1 MKPEEISED
10 LMPTVG
16 EVVRKAERRGIRFT
30 VSGERLN
37 VAYPDGERT
46 EAVEAWIRANK
57 PAILGYLTTTS
68 IRTILKR
75 EGIARFTEMIT
86 LAERGKL
93 PSQDVFVTVHR
104 TEHRLLQVANLTN
117 YVLYHSKRYERGFY
131 LTALFKLE
139 LAKRGYDA
147 WLKQQR

>member
-1 MKPEEISED
+1 
-10 LMPTVG
+10 MPTVG
-16 EVVRKAERRGIRFT
+16 EIVQKAERRGIRFT
-30 VSGERLN
+30 MNGERLHVDFAN
-37 VAYPDGERT
+37 GERT
-46 EAVEAWIRANK
+46 ETLEAWIRAHK
-57 PAILGYLTTTS
+57 PAIVGYLTTCS

-93 PSQDVFVTVHR
+93 PGQDVFVTVYR
-104 TEHRLLQVANLTN
+104 TEQRLLQVANLTN

-139 LAKRGYDA
+139 LAQRGYRA
-147 WLKQQR
+147 WLEQEAASL